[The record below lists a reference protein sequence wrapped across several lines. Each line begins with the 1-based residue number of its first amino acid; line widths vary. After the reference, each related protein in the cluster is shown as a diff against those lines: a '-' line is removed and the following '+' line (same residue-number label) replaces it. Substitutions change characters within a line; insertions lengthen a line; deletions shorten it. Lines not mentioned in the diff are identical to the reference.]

1 MKKFILALALLPISF
16 TYCADKKNE
25 SSKDAPKAAV
35 TTEKQDDDRMT
46 KYLTNY
52 KGIVTGSIALALGIN
67 TILRAKSALDEAFR
81 QDNRQREEKF
91 YGYFCNALINGFVA
105 WQAFVCSQK
114 TWKQIK

>member
-16 TYCADKKNE
+16 TYAADKKKE
-25 SSKDAPKAAV
+25 LSKEASKEAV
-35 TTEKQDDDRMT
+35 TVEKEDDGIT

-52 KGIVTGSIALALGIN
+52 KGIATGSIALALGIN
-67 TILRAKSALDEAFR
+67 TVLRAKSAYDVARSKAAPNKE
-81 QDNRQREEKF
+81 QSF